1 MIETN
6 VERRVKTKA
15 RVLGFVLAAL
25 LTAWVL
31 IAAGSARAATT
42 FTVNSTADLGDKS
55 SADGLCDTGRFVLG
69 AGPECTLRAAIQQAN
84 AASGADTIN
93 FGIPGTGVKT
103 IAPKLGLPS
112 ITDTVTIDGYSQ
124 PDASENTLGTGTN
137 AVLLVELSGANLGA
151 ASVALDIRASNSVV
165 RGLVI
170 NRFGD
175 GVLVSDGA
183 GSRIQG
189 NFIGTD
195 PSGVSDLGNANRG
208 VLIFTSNNTVGGAS
222 SEARN
227 LISGNGFIGVL
238 LSGATGTK
246 VQGNLIGTKKSG
258 GSALGNGFGGVEI
271 FGASADNTVGGQT
284 AGAANTIA
292 FNSGEGVAIYGAQE
306 GNLGNSVLR
315 NSIFSN
321 TELGIDLGDDG
332 PTPNDRKDPDAGPNT
347 LQNKPVLT
355 SATTSSSATTV
366 RGNLNSTPGTTFKI
380 QFFSNPSGN
389 EGKKFIGQKNV
400 TTGPDGRATFAF
412 SPAQRVVLLISAQTS
427 KPRIPAA

>member
-6 VERRVKTKA
+6 VERVVKTKA

-42 FTVNSTADLGDKS
+42 FTVNSMADLGDKS

-137 AVLLVELSGANLGA
+137 AVLLVELSGANVGA
-151 ASVALDIRASNSVV
+151 ASIALDIRASNSVV

-175 GVLVSDGA
+175 GVLVSDGT

-195 PSGVSDLGNANRG
+195 PSGISDLGNANRG

-227 LISGNGFIGVL
+227 LISGNGFI
-238 LSGATGTK
+238 A
-246 VQGNLIGTKKSG
+246 
-258 GSALGNGFGGVEI
+258 
-271 FGASADNTVGGQT
+271 
-284 AGAANTIA
+284 
-292 FNSGEGVAIYGAQE
+292 
-306 GNLGNSVLR
+306 
-315 NSIFSN
+315 
-321 TELGIDLGDDG
+321 
-332 PTPNDRKDPDAGPNT
+332 
-347 LQNKPVLT
+347 
-355 SATTSSSATTV
+355 SSS
-366 RGNLNSTPGTTFKI
+366 PGL
-380 QFFSNPSGN
+380 
-389 EGKKFIGQKNV
+389 
-400 TTGPDGRATFAF
+400 RATRCKA
-412 SPAQRVVLLISAQTS
+412 T
-427 KPRIPAA
+427 